1 MEDGVSEKDT
11 VARAM
16 VVEGAVPVGDGDDSV
31 ISATIAVLEDNEAVE
46 IEEIM
51 PEIEAER
58 EVVSREGAV
67 ASAVNGEVVD
77 DAVFDNG
84 VKDEEIVGESEDG
97 PLSVTDGK
105 ISVVVNGESE
115 DTAALVVVT
124 RKEVVTEE
132 GDANWVV
139 KAGGTVPDDEVMID
153 GEPTSEEESED
164 DDVAEIEVK
173 IGTRVVVASIA
184 GERLGERE
192 FSSEEVGVGAVD
204 GIADDK
210 NVEVEEMT
218 EASVVEVG
226 MDEAK
231 VESALGIRFQ
241 PCPNIISLGKSKEHK
256 LRGVRTRIRKA
267 IQKKRKQWWKRT
279 IRQMSGIARIPPML
293 RKEEPMMTSRM
304 AVRRRWMKRVLKR

>member
-1 MEDGVSEKDT
+1 
-11 VARAM
+11 
-16 VVEGAVPVGDGDDSV
+16 
-31 ISATIAVLEDNEAVE
+31 
-46 IEEIM
+46 M

-58 EVVSREGAV
+58 EVVPRDGAV
-67 ASAVNGEVVD
+67 ASAVNGEGVD
-77 DAVFDNG
+77 DAVFGIG

-139 KAGGTVPDDEVMID
+139 KAGGTVPDDEVMIG

-173 IGTRVVVASIA
+173 IGSKVVVASIA
-184 GERLGERE
+184 VARLGERE
-192 FSSEEVGVGAVD
+192 FPREEVGVVAVD

-226 MDEAK
+226 MEEAK

-241 PCPNIISLGKSKEHK
+241 PFPNIISLGKSKEHK

-267 IQKKRKQWWKRT
+267 IQKKRKQWWKGT